1 MTKKYGLHTILAS
14 AAKRS
19 INTCAGR
26 NDMFPIHW
34 FKENA
39 QNILIV
45 LLIVLFA
52 IFVTT
57 MFSQSIETYIGKF
70 LGFAREG
77 EDGIK
82 KELLTFLGIGMGGVL
97 LGIQATIA
105 NNRAKAMEDAANA
118 QAEANRNTEKGQRQ
132 ERLKNAIEHLGNQSD
147 SMRLGGAY
155 ELFHLAEDTNYLRQ
169 TVLDILCAHIRRTTS
184 EEEYQEKHRLGP
196 SEEIQSMLSLLFME
210 NNEVFNA
217 LRINLKG
224 SWLYRVNLS
233 DAELQGADLSGARLQ
248 GADLSDAELQEANL
262 SGARLQGA
270 DLSGAELQ
278 EANLSEAELQGADL
292 SRARLQRANLSDAEL
307 QGADLFGT
315 QLQEANLSDA
325 RLQGADL
332 FGTQLQEAN
341 LLDARLQGADL
352 SGARLQGANLS
363 DARLQGADLSDAQM
377 QEANL
382 SDAQLQGVTCQSLRS
397 DTFKERI
404 QEQVDTNSDLSGIV
418 FAGGLMEENLHSLVE
433 GLSPGVAKRLRKK
446 LKSHI
451 GQPVSH
457 ALPEDS
463 NAVTE
468 PPYTKEEADQWIAD
482 YEDPVNIV
490 PEPF

>member
-1 MTKKYGLHTILAS
+1 
-14 AAKRS
+14 
-19 INTCAGR
+19 
-26 NDMFPIHW
+26 MFPIHW
-34 FKENA
+34 FKENV

-118 QAEANRNTEKGQRQ
+118 QAEANQNTEKGQRQ

-155 ELFHLAEDTNYLRQ
+155 ELFHLAEDTDYLRQ

-184 EEEYQEKHRLGP
+184 EEEYQEKRRSGP
-196 SEEIQSMLSLLFME
+196 SEEIQSMLSLLFRE
-210 NNEVFNA
+210 KNEVFNA

-248 GADLSDAELQEANL
+248 GADLSFAKLQEAKLFDAELKGADL
-262 SGARLQGA
+262 SDAQLQGA

-278 EANLSEAELQGADL
+278 EADLSGAELQEADL
-292 SRARLQRANLSDAEL
+292 S
-307 QGADLFGT
+307 
-315 QLQEANLSDA
+315 
-325 RLQGADL
+325 
-332 FGTQLQEAN
+332 
-341 LLDARLQGADL
+341 DARLQGADL
-352 SGARLQGANLS
+352 SGAG
-363 DARLQGADLSDAQM
+363 LQGADLSDAQL
-377 QEANL
+377 QGADLSDAELQGADLSDAELKGANLSDAQLKGANL
-382 SDAQLQGVTCQSLRS
+382 SDAQLQGVTCQSYRS
-397 DTFKERI
+397 DTF
-404 QEQVDTNSDLSGIV
+404 
-418 FAGGLMEENLHSLVE
+418 
-433 GLSPGVAKRLRKK
+433 
-446 LKSHI
+446 
-451 GQPVSH
+451 
-457 ALPEDS
+457 
-463 NAVTE
+463 
-468 PPYTKEEADQWIAD
+468 
-482 YEDPVNIV
+482 
-490 PEPF
+490 

>member
-1 MTKKYGLHTILAS
+1 
-14 AAKRS
+14 
-19 INTCAGR
+19 
-26 NDMFPIHW
+26 MFPIHW

-52 IFVTT
+52 IFVTS
-57 MFSQSIETYIGKF
+57 MFFQSIETYIGKF

-82 KELLTFLGIGMGGVL
+82 KELLTFLGVGMGGVL

-118 QAEANRNTEKGQRQ
+118 QAEANQNTEKGQRQ

-155 ELFHLAEDTNYLRQ
+155 ELFHLAEDTDYLRQ

-184 EEEYQEKHRLGP
+184 EEEYQEKHRSGP
-196 SEEIQSMLSLLFME
+196 SEEIQSMLSLLFRE
-210 NNEVFNA
+210 KNEVFNA

-233 DAELQGADLSGARLQ
+233 WSELHKADLSEARLQGADLSGARLQ
-248 GADLSDAELQEANL
+248 GADLSDAKLQEANL
-262 SGARLQGA
+262 SWSELQGA
-270 DLSGAELQ
+270 DLSFAQLQEAKLFGAELQGADLSFAELQ
-278 EANLSEAELQGADL
+278 EAELFGAELQGADL
-292 SRARLQRANLSDAEL
+292 SRARLQGANLSDAELQGANLSDAEL
-307 QGADLFGT
+307 QGADL
-315 QLQEANLSDA
+315 SDA
-325 RLQGADL
+325 R
-332 FGTQLQEAN
+332 
-341 LLDARLQGADL
+341 
-352 SGARLQGANLS
+352 
-363 DARLQGADLSDAQM
+363 
-377 QEANL
+377 
-382 SDAQLQGVTCQSLRS
+382 LQGVTCQSLRS

-482 YEDPVNIV
+482 YEDPVNQIV
-490 PEPF
+490 

>member
-1 MTKKYGLHTILAS
+1 
-14 AAKRS
+14 
-19 INTCAGR
+19 
-26 NDMFPIHW
+26 MFPNHW

-52 IFVTT
+52 IFVTS

-70 LGFAREG
+70 LGLARKG

-82 KELLTFLGIGMGGVL
+82 KELLTFLGVGMGGVL

-118 QAEANRNTEKGQRQ
+118 QAEANQNTEKGQRQ

-155 ELFHLAEDTNYLRQ
+155 ELFHLAEDTDYLRQ

-184 EEEYQEKHRLGP
+184 EEEYQEKHRSGP
-196 SEEIQSMLSLLFME
+196 SEEIQSMLGLLFME

-248 GADLSDAELQEANL
+248 RADLSFAKLQRADLSDAQLQEAKFFAAKLQRANL

-278 EANLSEAELQGADL
+278 RADLSDAQLQGAD
-292 SRARLQRANLSDAEL
+292 LSDAEL
-307 QGADLFGT
+307 QGADL
-315 QLQEANLSDA
+315 SDA
-325 RLQGADL
+325 
-332 FGTQLQEAN
+332 E
-341 LLDARLQGADL
+341 
-352 SGARLQGANLS
+352 
-363 DARLQGADLSDAQM
+363 LQGADLSDAQL
-377 QEANL
+377 QGADL
-382 SDAQLQGVTCQSLRS
+382 TDAQLQGVTCQSYRS

-404 QEQVDTNSDLSGIV
+404 QERVDTNSDLSGIV
-418 FAGGLMEENLHSLVE
+418 FTGGVMEENLHSLVE

>member
-1 MTKKYGLHTILAS
+1 
-14 AAKRS
+14 
-19 INTCAGR
+19 
-26 NDMFPIHW
+26 MFPIHW

-57 MFSQSIETYIGKF
+57 MFSQSIETYISKF

-118 QAEANRNTEKGQRQ
+118 QAEANQNTEKGQRQ

-155 ELFHLAEDTNYLRQ
+155 ELFHLAEDTDYLRQ

-184 EEEYQEKHRLGP
+184 EEEYQEKHRSGP
-196 SEEIQSMLSLLFME
+196 SEEIQSMLSLLFRE
-210 NNEVFNA
+210 KNEVFNA

-224 SWLYRVNLS
+224 SWLYRVNLSWSELHKADLSGARLHKADLSGARLQGADLSGARLQGANLS

-248 GADLSDAELQEANL
+248 GADLS
-262 SGARLQGA
+262 GARLQGA
-270 DLSGAELQ
+270 DLSYAELQ
-278 EANLSEAELQGADL
+278 EAHLSNAELQGADL
-292 SRARLQRANLSDAEL
+292 SRARLQ
-307 QGADLFGT
+307 GADLF
-315 QLQEANLSDA
+315 
-325 RLQGADL
+325 
-332 FGTQLQEAN
+332 
-341 LLDARLQGADL
+341 
-352 SGARLQGANLS
+352 GARLQGANLS
-363 DARLQGADLSDAQM
+363 GAELQGADLSGTQL
-377 QEANL
+377 QEAKLFN
-382 SDAQLQGVTCQSLRS
+382 AQLQGVTCQSLRS
-397 DTFKERI
+397 DTFKELI

-482 YEDPVNIV
+482 YEDPVNQIV
-490 PEPF
+490 